1 MKEYT
6 FRPIAVGP
14 NYRRRLGAGIALLTV
29 WIGLLAALPAIGQTL
44 HSAAAERGVPHSP
57 TSVSAGPIQTIS

>member
-14 NYRRRLGAGIALLTV
+14 NYRRRLGAGIALLAV
-29 WIGLLAALPAIGQTL
+29 WISLLAALPAIGKTL
-44 HSAAAERGVPHSP
+44 HCTTANADANSAL
-57 TSVSAGPIQTIS
+57 TLQTDILP